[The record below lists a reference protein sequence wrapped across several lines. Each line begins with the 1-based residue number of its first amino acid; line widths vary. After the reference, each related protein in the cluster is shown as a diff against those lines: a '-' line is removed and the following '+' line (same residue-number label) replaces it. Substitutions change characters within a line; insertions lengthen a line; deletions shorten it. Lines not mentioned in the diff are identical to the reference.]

1 MTTVLHSALK
11 SFGFGS
17 MQILCLFVCR
27 EHGMGVDSWL
37 LVGFPF
43 LGSLSFHLRPQ
54 PNSPDLSSARQSTG
68 PSLLT
73 LPILRPAFVVIL
85 RMGWGVYCRQ
95 GVEGRLWVPVGG
107 EGWHSQFCVQG
118 TCRLPSS
125 GGPSLGCLLCQR
137 EGGKGVAPTSQCPC
151 LKGTRMP
158 HIRECWVACGS

>member
-1 MTTVLHSALK
+1 MTTILHSALK

-17 MQILCLFVCR
+17 MQALCLFVCR
-27 EHGMGVDSWL
+27 EHRMGVDSWL

-54 PNSPDLSSARQSTG
+54 PNSPDLSSACQSTG

-73 LPILRPAFVVIL
+73 LPILRPAFMVIL
-85 RMGWGVYCRQ
+85 RMGWGVYCRR

-118 TCRLPSS
+118 TRRLPSS
-125 GGPSLGCLLCQR
+125 GPQEALLWGVCCVSVR
-137 EGGKGVAPTSQCPC
+137 VEKG
-151 LKGTRMP
+151 
-158 HIRECWVACGS
+158 